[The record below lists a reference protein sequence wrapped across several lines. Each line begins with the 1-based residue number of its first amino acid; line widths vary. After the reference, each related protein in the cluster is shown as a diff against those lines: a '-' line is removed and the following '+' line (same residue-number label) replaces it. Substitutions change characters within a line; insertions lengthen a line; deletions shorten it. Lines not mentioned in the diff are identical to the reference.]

1 MAIEFPDATKFQK
14 DLEKN
19 AAIRHQ
25 FVAQSRQM
33 AKDICLKYNSEK
45 SEKDSPKRI
54 EGFIKDFKVLSQYF
68 SDISNIQLLEKS
80 INACRYAAPLSDNVI
95 ELMTNIDKLKKVF

>member
-1 MAIEFPDATKFQK
+1 MAIEFPDATKLQK
-14 DLEKN
+14 DIDRN

-25 FVAQSRQM
+25 LISQSRQM
-33 AKDICLKYNSEK
+33 IKDICLKYNSEK
-45 SEKDSPKRI
+45 NEKDSPKRI

-80 INACRYAAPLSDNVI
+80 IGACRYAAPLSDNVV